1 MLSFHVIVAVRPI
14 CSPAPRSHLL
24 PITRLSTKRSANSS
38 RMNTCESLSKQRT
51 LSACVITTIRKSL
64 CPHPI
69 IVNQF
74 CRQEMVPCGVLPFR
88 RSRHPFCY
96 HPASHLR
103 PCRRGR
109 RDEF

>member
-1 MLSFHVIVAVRPI
+1 MLSFRVIVAIRPHLI
-14 CSPAPRSHLL
+14 SGPLTQLL
-24 PITRLSTKRSANSS
+24 PVTILSTKSFANSS

-69 IVNQF
+69 IVNRF
-74 CRQEMVPCGVLPFR
+74 CRQEIVPCGVLPFR

-103 PCRRGR
+103 PSRRGR

>member
-1 MLSFHVIVAVRPI
+1 MLSFRVIVAIRP
-14 CSPAPRSHLL
+14 HLISGHL
-24 PITRLSTKRSANSS
+24 RQLFPVTILSTKSFANTA

-51 LSACVITTIRKSL
+51 LTPMESQRFAKQGMGIQLWLTSFPLPNRRLRDAYRDSIVSA
-64 CPHPI
+64 
-69 IVNQF
+69 
-74 CRQEMVPCGVLPFR
+74 
-88 RSRHPFCY
+88 PFCY